1 MARLCERPG
10 CARTGDVRYGVEHEH
25 LLVWLDIPERV
36 GEDRGGVLC
45 RRHADSMV
53 VPVGWTLDDRREPAP
68 RLFRAPER
76 ATAEPLVEVTRRRA
90 RPVPKP
96 APLQLDLTA
105 ELVRPDPALADRAA
119 EHDEPDDSD
128 DPHASDQPTQGDD
141 TGWMP
146 VFDQADDLDGLLT
159 PTTPLLA
166 RAFQQRDRRRT
177 QPG

>member
-1 MARLCERPG
+1 
-10 CARTGDVRYGVEHEH
+10 VRYGVEHEH
-25 LLVWLDIPERV
+25 LLVWLDVPERV

-68 RLFRAPER
+68 RLFRTPGRSE
-76 ATAEPLVEVTRRRA
+76 TVEPLVEVTRRRA
-90 RPVPKP
+90 RPAPKS
-96 APLQLDLTA
+96 APLQLDLST
-105 ELVRPDPALADRAA
+105 ELERPDPALADHAA
-119 EHDEPDDSD
+119 DFDGPDDADSPA
-128 DPHASDQPTQGDD
+128 DPAPGAASGDG

-166 RAFQQRDRRRT
+166 RAFQQRDRRTTR
-177 QPG
+177 PG